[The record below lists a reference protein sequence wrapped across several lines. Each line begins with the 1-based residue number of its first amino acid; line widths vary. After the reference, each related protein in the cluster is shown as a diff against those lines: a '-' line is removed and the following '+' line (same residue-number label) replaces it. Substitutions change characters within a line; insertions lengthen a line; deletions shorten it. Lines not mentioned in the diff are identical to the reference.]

1 MIEGILFYKMAFLPS
16 SISSM
21 ALPIIG
27 HHLTLRSK
35 ILELFFLTQ
44 LVALCSLLSHLF
56 WEGFELLWTLI
67 AVCFYFLG
75 TYTFSKL
82 KLEEG
87 RRHVTIMALYLILL
101 SLQYLLIGFF
111 PQLDSHMTKGLFG
124 NIVTISNF
132 EAATVLV
139 TFLIF
144 FVFYS
149 FNRKK
154 LHRESLDSAFLA
166 GPKEKRLSSL
176 FILIPVILSLYYLG
190 LTYTLSF
197 LLIPSLIPTKLFPKI
212 SFRMG
217 GLAILSLLASV
228 FGLVLSISFD
238 NLSTTPT
245 QILLLAGMLLCYAL
259 IKKGYSHFL
268 RF

>member
-1 MIEGILFYKMAFLPS
+1 MIEGILFYKMAFLS
-16 SISSM
+16 SSVSSM
-21 ALPIIG
+21 ALPVIG

-44 LVALCSLLSHLF
+44 LVAICSLLSHLF

-82 KLEEG
+82 KLDEG

-132 EAATVLV
+132 EAKAVLV
-139 TFLIF
+139 TFFIF
-144 FVFYS
+144 FAFYI

-166 GPKEKRLSSL
+166 GSKEKRLSSL
-176 FILIPVILSLYYLG
+176 FILVPVILSLYYLG
-190 LTYTLSF
+190 LIYTLSF
-197 LLIPSLIPTKLFPKI
+197 LLIPSLIPTKIFPKI

-217 GLAILSLLASV
+217 GLAFLSLIASV
-228 FGLVLSISFD
+228 FGLVLSISYD

-245 QILLLAGMLLCYAL
+245 QILLLSIIL
-259 IKKGYSHFL
+259 ILYSSLKKLSSHF
-268 RF
+268 FK

>member
-1 MIEGILFYKMAFLPS
+1 MIEGILFYKMAFLS
-16 SISSM
+16 SSVSSM
-21 ALPIIG
+21 ALPVIG

-44 LVALCSLLSHLF
+44 LVAICSLLSHLF

-82 KLEEG
+82 KLDEG

-132 EAATVLV
+132 EAKAVLV
-139 TFLIF
+139 TFFIF
-144 FVFYS
+144 FTFYI

-166 GPKEKRLSSL
+166 GSKEKRLSSL
-176 FILIPVILSLYYLG
+176 FILVPVILSLYYLG
-190 LTYTLSF
+190 LIYTLSF
-197 LLIPSLIPTKLFPKI
+197 LLIPSLIPTKIFPKI

-217 GLAILSLLASV
+217 GLAFLSLIASV
-228 FGLVLSISFD
+228 FGLILSISYD

-245 QILLLAGMLLCYAL
+245 QILLLSIIL
-259 IKKGYSHFL
+259 ILYSSLKKLSSHF
-268 RF
+268 FK

>member
-1 MIEGILFYKMAFLPS
+1 MIEGILFYKMAFLS
-16 SISSM
+16 SSVSSM

-44 LVALCSLLSHLF
+44 IVAICSLLSHLF

-75 TYTFSKL
+75 TYIFSKL

-101 SLQYLLIGFF
+101 SLQYLLIGLF

-132 EAATVLV
+132 EAKAVLV
-139 TFLIF
+139 TFFIF

-149 FNRKK
+149 FNRKN

-166 GPKEKRLSSL
+166 VPKEKRLSSL

-190 LTYTLSF
+190 LIYTLSF

-217 GLAILSLLASV
+217 GLAFLSLLASV
-228 FGLVLSISFD
+228 FGLVLSISYD

-245 QILLLAGMLLCYAL
+245 QILLLSVIL
-259 IKKGYSHFL
+259 IVYSSLKKLSSHF
-268 RF
+268 FK

>member
-1 MIEGILFYKMAFLPS
+1 MIEGILFYKMAFLS
-16 SISSM
+16 SSVSSM

-44 LVALCSLLSHLF
+44 LVAICSLLSHLF

-75 TYTFSKL
+75 TYAFSKF
-82 KLEEG
+82 KLEEE

-132 EAATVLV
+132 EAKAVLV
-139 TFLIF
+139 IFFIF
-144 FVFYS
+144 FVFYTL
-149 FNRKK
+149 NRKK
-154 LHRESLDSAFLA
+154 VHRESLDSAFLA
-166 GPKEKRLSSL
+166 GPKERRLSSF

-190 LTYTLSF
+190 LIYTLSF
-197 LLIPSLIPTKLFPKI
+197 LLIPSLIPTKVFSKI
-212 SFRMG
+212 SFRMKG
-217 GLAILSLLASV
+217 IAFLSFLASF
-228 FGLVLSISFD
+228 FGLLLSISFD

-245 QILLLAGMLLCYAL
+245 QILLLSVMLICYVL
-259 IKKGYSHFL
+259 FKKLSMYFL
-268 RF
+268 RQ

>member
-1 MIEGILFYKMAFLPS
+1 MIEGILFYKMAFLS
-16 SISSM
+16 SSVSSM
-21 ALPIIG
+21 ALPVIG

-35 ILELFFLTQ
+35 ILELFFLTH
-44 LVALCSLLSHLF
+44 LVAICSLLSHLF

-82 KLEEG
+82 KLDEG

-132 EAATVLV
+132 EAKAVLV
-139 TFLIF
+139 TFFIF
-144 FVFYS
+144 FAFYI

-166 GPKEKRLSSL
+166 GSKEKRLSSL
-176 FILIPVILSLYYLG
+176 FILVPVILSLYYLG
-190 LTYTLSF
+190 LIYTLSF
-197 LLIPSLIPTKLFPKI
+197 LLIPSLIPTKIFPKI

-217 GLAILSLLASV
+217 GLAFLSLLASV
-228 FGLVLSISFD
+228 FGLVLSISYD

-245 QILLLAGMLLCYAL
+245 QILLLSIIL
-259 IKKGYSHFL
+259 ILYSSLKKLSSHF
-268 RF
+268 FK